1 MKKSE
6 PILIGDL
13 LRQLHILHADGSID
27 RQSLRHIFKPPQTL
41 ISQSD
46 LFRKARLILY
56 FFNFLISRSDLFRK
70 ATLIL

>member
-6 PILIGDL
+6 PVSIGEL

-27 RQSLRHIFKPPQTL
+27 RQSLRLIFKSLKSPQTL

-46 LFRKARLILY
+46 LFRE
-56 FFNFLISRSDLFRK
+56 